1 MVAGQVLRD
10 GNVKESKTNHTGMK
24 LKLIIQRKKKKK
36 AEDPLEQ
43 EPLEVSETNSGISLN

>member
-10 GNVKESKTNHTGMK
+10 GNVKESKTNHTEMK
-24 LKLIIQRKKKKK
+24 LKLIIMRKKKAKK

-43 EPLEVSETNSGISLN
+43 EPLEVG